1 MASQAAV
8 DKHRVTAVL
17 VSHNGAVWLPEVVA
31 ALTSQTRP
39 IDLITAVDTGSQ
51 DASTKLLKSARIPFM
66 SADVQTGFGEAVS
79 LAVDKLSKPVEHE
92 WIWLIHDDCAPAPT
106 ALAELL
112 AAVDDRPQVVMIG
125 PKLLGWHDRTHLLE
139 AGISIAGNGARWT
152 GLEPLEYDQGQHDG
166 IYDVLAVST
175 AGALIRRDVFEEL
188 NGLDPSLTLF
198 RDDVDFGWRAR
209 AAGHSV
215 MVATSAVAFHAQASA
230 TERRVVEVDGAFLH
244 RPLLLDRRNAAYVL
258 LANSSWWILPWL
270 VIQILG
276 SAIARAIGYL
286 IAKLPG
292 YAADEI
298 LAVGALIIRPGS
310 LIAARKMRRKQRFVS
325 ARVIAEFIP
334 PRWSQIRLAS
344 ESAIET
350 LRSKLF
356 PENVQV
362 SAPSVLDSN
371 EDEDLLTPVN
381 TNHWFAIF
389 KRPEVIGFL
398 LIAIISLLNS
408 RNRFGALVGGALPI
422 SPSGATDLWRTYFES
437 WHQVGMGSSVA
448 TPTWVAITA
457 TASLVFLGKVQFLI
471 TTFFLV
477 APILMMFTVSK
488 LLKRLTN
495 NPWIS
500 VPAAF
505 LYAISPVAIAAISTG
520 HIATVLF
527 LILAPYV
534 ALLLRDIEK
543 IEEFTWRKIAG
554 ISLLLAVLYGFSL
567 MIFVIGLMAGLVST
581 LSDYEKHAKEANS
594 QFYLHRLQK
603 RAALIFIPFLMN
615 VPYSLEALVHPS
627 RLLVEPGLL
636 VSGGG
641 PFLTLLGNPGG
652 ANALPVW
659 LVSPILLVLIV
670 SLFSSTHAR
679 RIAEYG
685 VGALVLAVI
694 LSALS
699 VSTHGNEGSTKV
711 WSGSVIVLVTLAAIS
726 AGTVLL
732 DRLRETLV
740 LSHVHYRHILSALL
754 LFTTFAYSVAAI
766 GWSVTKGADS
776 LVQTNRETVMPAFL
790 SVEKDTKILVL
801 REVGSENAKKI
812 QYQLSRGKDISLGE
826 PDVAPAQNSA
836 IAEAARGLIDGSG
849 VSSSSTL
856 SDFGVKY
863 LFVKAPF
870 KREIIRTI
878 DGLGGFTRTS
888 ATALGVVWKVSAPA
902 SRLMFVGTDGVR
914 KELQAGEVGARTY
927 VPSAGTLILTE
938 TYNRSWQILENG
950 YRLDRSKNE
959 QGLPTFKVT
968 EAGEISLIHDGTTRR
983 AWLSLQLIFFVVVLV
998 MALPAGRRKSEI
1010 SEKELA

>member
-51 DASTKLLKSARIPFM
+51 DSSTKLLKSARIPFI
-66 SADVQTGFGEAVS
+66 SADVETGFGQAIS
-79 LAVDKLSKPVEHE
+79 LAVNKLPKPVDHE

-112 AAVDDRPQVVMIG
+112 AAIDDRPQVVMVG

-139 AGISIAGNGARWT
+139 AGVSIAGNGARWT

-166 IYDVLAVST
+166 NHDVLAVST

-188 NGLDPSLTLF
+188 GGLDPNLTLF

-215 MVATSAVAFHAQASA
+215 MAATGAVAFHAQASA
-230 TERRVVEVDGAFLH
+230 NERRTVEVDGAFLH

-270 VIQILG
+270 VIQLLG
-276 SAIARAIGYL
+276 TAIARAIGYL

-298 LAVGALIIRPGS
+298 LAVGSLIVRPG
-310 LIAARKMRRKQRFVS
+310 LIIAARKVRKKQRFVS

-344 ESAIET
+344 EGVVDAV
-350 LRSKLF
+350 RAKLF
-356 PENVQV
+356 PENNQI
-362 SAPSVLDSN
+362 STSSVLDTN
-371 EDEDLLTPVN
+371 EDEDLLTPVS
-381 TNHWFAIF
+381 TNHWFGVF
-389 KRPEVIGFL
+389 KRPEVIGFV
-398 LIAIISLLNS
+398 LISLISLLNS

-422 SPSGATDLWRTYFES
+422 SPAGATDLWRTYFES
-437 WHQVGMGSSVA
+437 WHQVGMGSTVA

-457 TASLVFLGKVQFLI
+457 TASLFFLGKVQFLI

-477 APILMMFTVSK
+477 APVLMMFTASK
-488 LLKRLTN
+488 LLKRLTGN
-495 NPWIS
+495 TWIS
-500 VPAAF
+500 IPAAF
-505 LYAISPVAIAAISTG
+505 LYAVSPVAIAAVSTG

-527 LILAPYV
+527 MILAPLV
-534 ALLLRDIEK
+534 ALLLSDIEK
-543 IEEFTWRKIAG
+543 IESFTWRKIAG
-554 ISLLLAVLYGFSL
+554 VSLLLAVLYGFSL
-567 MIFVIGLMAGLVST
+567 MIFVIGLAAGLIST
-581 LSDYEKHAKEANS
+581 LSDYGKHAHEANAPLYS
-594 QFYLHRLQK
+594 QRLQK
-603 RAALIFIPFLMN
+603 RAALIFVPFVMN
-615 VPYSLEALVHPS
+615 IPYSLETITHPS

-636 VSGGG
+636 ISGGG
-641 PFLTLLGNPGG
+641 PINALLGNPGG
-652 ANALPVW
+652 ANSLPIW

-670 SLFSSTHAR
+670 SLFSSTYAR

-685 VGALVLAVI
+685 VGALVIAVVI
-694 LSALS
+694 SSLSI
-699 VSTHGNEGSTKV
+699 STHGNEASSKV
-711 WSGSVIVLVTLAAIS
+711 WPGPVLVLVTLAAVA

-740 LSHVHYRHILSALL
+740 LSHIHYRHILSALL
-754 LFTTFAYSVAAI
+754 LFTTFTYSVLAI
-766 GWSVTKGADS
+766 GWSVSKGADS
-776 LVQTNRETVMPAFL
+776 LVQANRETVMPAFL
-790 SVEKDTKILVL
+790 SVEKDVKILVL
-801 REVGSENAKKI
+801 REVGSENEKKI
-812 QYQLSRGKDISLGE
+812 QYYLSRGKDISLGE
-826 PDVAPAQNSA
+826 PDVAPTLTVA
-836 IAEAARGLIDGSG
+836 IADAARGLIDGSG
-849 VSSSSTL
+849 VTSSSTL

-863 LFVKAPF
+863 LYVKAPF
-870 KREIIRTI
+870 KREIIRSI
-878 DGLGGFTRTS
+878 DGLGGFSRTS
-888 ATALGVVWKVSAPA
+888 ATSLGVVWKVTAPA
-902 SRLMFVGTDGVR
+902 SRLMFVGADGVR
-914 KELQAGEVGARTY
+914 KELEAGEVGARTY

-938 TYNRSWQILENG
+938 TYNRSWQVLENG
-950 YRLDRSKNE
+950 YRLDRNKNE
-959 QGLPTFKVT
+959 QGLPTFTVT
-968 EAGEISLIHDGTTRR
+968 EPGEISLIHDGTIRR
-983 AWLSLQLIFFVVVLV
+983 GWLSLQLIFFVIVLV
-998 MALPAGRRKSEI
+998 MALPAGRRKSDI

>member
-51 DASTKLLKSARIPFM
+51 DSSTKLLKSARIPFI
-66 SADVQTGFGEAVS
+66 SADVETGFGQAIS
-79 LAVDKLSKPVEHE
+79 LAVNKLPKSVDHE

-112 AAVDDRPQVVMIG
+112 AAIDDRPQVVMVG

-139 AGISIAGNGARWT
+139 AGVSIAGNGARWT

-166 IYDVLAVST
+166 NHDVLAVST

-188 NGLDPSLTLF
+188 GGLDPNLTLF

-215 MVATSAVAFHAQASA
+215 MVATGAVAFHAQASA
-230 TERRVVEVDGAFLH
+230 NERRTVEVDGAFLH

-258 LANSSWWILPWL
+258 LSNSSWWILPWL
-270 VIQILG
+270 VIQLLG
-276 SAIARAIGYL
+276 TAIARAIGYL

-298 LAVGALIIRPGS
+298 LAVGSLIVRPG
-310 LIAARKMRRKQRFVS
+310 LIIAARKVRKKQRFVS

-344 ESAIET
+344 EGVVDAV
-350 LRSKLF
+350 RAKLF
-356 PENVQV
+356 PENNQV
-362 SAPSVLDSN
+362 STTSVLDTN
-371 EDEDLLTPVN
+371 EDEDLLTPVS
-381 TNHWFAIF
+381 TNHWFGVF
-389 KRPEVIGFL
+389 KRPEVIGFV
-398 LIAIISLLNS
+398 LISLISLLNS

-422 SPSGATDLWRTYFES
+422 SPAGATDLWRTYFES
-437 WHQVGMGSSVA
+437 WHQVGMGSTVA

-457 TASLVFLGKVQFLI
+457 TASLFFLGKVQFLI

-477 APILMMFTVSK
+477 APVLMMFTASK
-488 LLKRLTN
+488 LLKRLTGN
-495 NPWIS
+495 TWIS
-500 VPAAF
+500 IPAAF
-505 LYAISPVAIAAISTG
+505 LYAVSPVAIAAVSTG

-527 LILAPYV
+527 MILAPFV

-543 IEEFTWRKIAG
+543 IESFTWRKIAG
-554 ISLLLAVLYGFSL
+554 VSLLLAVLYGFSL
-567 MIFVIGLMAGLVST
+567 MIFVIGLAAGLIST
-581 LSDYEKHAKEANS
+581 LSDYEKHAQEANAPLYS
-594 QFYLHRLQK
+594 LRLQK
-603 RAALIFIPFLMN
+603 RAALIFVPFVMN
-615 VPYSLEALVHPS
+615 VPYSLETIMHPS

-636 VSGGG
+636 ISGGG
-641 PFLTLLGNPGG
+641 PIHALLGNPGG
-652 ANALPVW
+652 ANSLPIW

-685 VGALVLAVI
+685 VGALVIAVVI
-694 LSALS
+694 SSLSI
-699 VSTHGNEGSTKV
+699 STHGNEASSKV
-711 WSGSVIVLVTLAAIS
+711 WPGPVLVLVTLAAVA

-740 LSHVHYRHILSALL
+740 LSHIHYRHILSALL
-754 LFTTFAYSVAAI
+754 LFTTFAYSVLAI
-766 GWSVTKGADS
+766 GWSVSKGADS
-776 LVQTNRETVMPAFL
+776 LVQANRATVMPAFL
-790 SVEKDTKILVL
+790 SVEKDVKILVL
-801 REVGSENAKKI
+801 REVGSENDKKI
-812 QYQLSRGKDISLGE
+812 QYYLSRGKDISLGE
-826 PDVAPAQNSA
+826 PDVAPTLTVA
-836 IAEAARGLIDGSG
+836 IADAARGLIDGSG
-849 VSSSSTL
+849 VTSSSTL

-863 LFVKAPF
+863 LYVKAPF
-870 KREIIRTI
+870 KREIIRSI
-878 DGLGGFTRTS
+878 DGLGGFSRTS
-888 ATALGVVWKVSAPA
+888 ATSLGVVWKVTAPA
-902 SRLMFVGTDGVR
+902 SRLMFVGADGVR
-914 KELQAGEVGARTY
+914 KELEAGEVGARTF

-938 TYNRSWQILENG
+938 TYNRSWQVLENG
-950 YRLDRSKNE
+950 YRLDRNKNE
-959 QGLPTFKVT
+959 QGLPTFTVT
-968 EAGEISLIHDGTTRR
+968 EPGEISLIHDGTIRR
-983 AWLSLQLIFFVVVLV
+983 GWLSLQLIFFVIVLV
-998 MALPAGRRKSEI
+998 MALPAGRRKSDI

>member
-51 DASTKLLKSARIPFM
+51 DSSTKLLKSARIPFI
-66 SADVQTGFGEAVS
+66 SADVETGFGQAIS
-79 LAVDKLSKPVEHE
+79 LAVNKLPKSVDHE

-112 AAVDDRPQVVMIG
+112 AAIDDRPQVVMVG

-139 AGISIAGNGARWT
+139 AGVSIAGNGARWT

-166 IYDVLAVST
+166 NHDVLAVST

-188 NGLDPSLTLF
+188 GGLDPNLTLF

-215 MVATSAVAFHAQASA
+215 MVATGAVAFHAQASA
-230 TERRVVEVDGAFLH
+230 NERRIVEVDGAFLH

-258 LANSSWWILPWL
+258 LSNSSWWILPWL
-270 VIQILG
+270 VIQLLG
-276 SAIARAIGYL
+276 TAIARAIGYL

-298 LAVGALIIRPGS
+298 LAVGSLIVRPG
-310 LIAARKMRRKQRFVS
+310 LIIAARKVRKKQRFVS

-344 ESAIET
+344 EGVVDAV
-350 LRSKLF
+350 RAKLF
-356 PENVQV
+356 PENNQV
-362 SAPSVLDSN
+362 STTSVLDTN
-371 EDEDLLTPVN
+371 EDEDLLTPVS
-381 TNHWFAIF
+381 TNHWFGIF
-389 KRPEVIGFL
+389 KRPEVIGFV
-398 LIAIISLLNS
+398 LISLISLLNS

-422 SPSGATDLWRTYFES
+422 SPAGATDLWRTYFES
-437 WHQVGMGSSVA
+437 WHQVGMGSTVA

-457 TASLVFLGKVQFLI
+457 TASLFFLGKVQFLI

-477 APILMMFTVSK
+477 APVLMMFTASK
-488 LLKRLTN
+488 LLKRLTGN
-495 NPWIS
+495 TWIS
-500 VPAAF
+500 IPAAF
-505 LYAISPVAIAAISTG
+505 LYAVSPVAIAAVSTG

-527 LILAPYV
+527 MILAPLV

-543 IEEFTWRKIAG
+543 IESFTWRKIAG
-554 ISLLLAVLYGFSL
+554 VSLLLAVLYGFSL
-567 MIFVIGLMAGLVST
+567 MIFMIGLAAGLIST
-581 LSDYEKHAKEANS
+581 LSDYEKHAQEANAPLYS
-594 QFYLHRLQK
+594 LRLQK
-603 RAALIFIPFLMN
+603 RAALIFVPFVMN
-615 VPYSLEALVHPS
+615 VPYSLETIMHPS

-636 VSGGG
+636 ISGGG
-641 PFLTLLGNPGG
+641 PIHALLGNPGG
-652 ANALPVW
+652 ANSLPIW

-685 VGALVLAVI
+685 VGALVIAVVI
-694 LSALS
+694 SSLSI
-699 VSTHGNEGSTKV
+699 STHGNEASSKV
-711 WSGSVIVLVTLAAIS
+711 WPGPVLVLVTLAAVA

-740 LSHVHYRHILSALL
+740 LSHIHYRHILSALL
-754 LFTTFAYSVAAI
+754 LFTTFVYSVLAI
-766 GWSVTKGADS
+766 GWSVSKGADS
-776 LVQTNRETVMPAFL
+776 LVQANRATVMPAFL
-790 SVEKDTKILVL
+790 SVEKDIKILVL
-801 REVGSENAKKI
+801 REVGSENDKKI
-812 QYQLSRGKDISLGE
+812 QYYLSRGKDISLGE
-826 PDVAPAQNSA
+826 PDVAPTLTVA
-836 IAEAARGLIDGSG
+836 IADAARGLIDGSG
-849 VSSSSTL
+849 VTSSSTL

-863 LFVKAPF
+863 LYVKAPF
-870 KREIIRTI
+870 KREIIRSI
-878 DGLGGFTRTS
+878 DGLGGFSRTS
-888 ATALGVVWKVSAPA
+888 ATSLGVVWKVTAPA
-902 SRLMFVGTDGVR
+902 SRLMFVGADGVR
-914 KELQAGEVGARTY
+914 KELEAGEVGARTF

-938 TYNRSWQILENG
+938 TYNRSWQVLENG
-950 YRLDRSKNE
+950 YRLDRNKNE
-959 QGLPTFKVT
+959 QGLPTFTVT
-968 EAGEISLIHDGTTRR
+968 EPGEISLIHDGTIRR
-983 AWLSLQLIFFVVVLV
+983 GWLSLQLIFFVIVLV
-998 MALPAGRRKSEI
+998 MALPAGRRKSDI

>member
-51 DASTKLLKSARIPFM
+51 DSSTKLLKSARIPFI
-66 SADVQTGFGEAVS
+66 SADVETGFGQAIS
-79 LAVDKLSKPVEHE
+79 LAVHKLPKSIDHE

-112 AAVDDRPQVVMIG
+112 AAIDDRPQVVMVG

-139 AGISIAGNGARWT
+139 AGVSIAGNGARWT

-166 IYDVLAVST
+166 NHDVLAVST

-188 NGLDPSLTLF
+188 GGLDPNLTLF

-215 MVATSAVAFHAQASA
+215 MVATGAVAFHAQASA
-230 TERRVVEVDGAFLH
+230 NERRTVEVEGAFLH

-258 LANSSWWILPWL
+258 LSNSSWWILPWL
-270 VIQILG
+270 VIQLLG
-276 SAIARAIGYL
+276 TAIARAIGYL

-298 LAVGALIIRPGS
+298 LAVGSLIVRPG
-310 LIAARKMRRKQRFVS
+310 LIIAARKVRKKQRFVS

-344 ESAIET
+344 EGVVDAV
-350 LRSKLF
+350 RAKLF
-356 PENVQV
+356 PENNQV
-362 SAPSVLDSN
+362 STTSVLDTN
-371 EDEDLLTPVN
+371 EDEDLLTPVS
-381 TNHWFAIF
+381 TNHWFGVF
-389 KRPEVIGFL
+389 KRPEVIGFV
-398 LIAIISLLNS
+398 LISLISLLNS

-422 SPSGATDLWRTYFES
+422 SPAGATDLWRTYFES
-437 WHQVGMGSSVA
+437 WHQVGMGSTVA

-457 TASLVFLGKVQFLI
+457 AASLFFLGKVQFLI

-477 APILMMFTVSK
+477 APVLMMYTASK
-488 LLKRLTN
+488 LLKRLTGN
-495 NPWIS
+495 TWIS
-500 VPAAF
+500 IPAAF
-505 LYAISPVAIAAISTG
+505 LYAVSPVSIAAVSTG

-527 LILAPYV
+527 MILAPLV

-543 IEEFTWRKIAG
+543 IENFTWRKIAG
-554 ISLLLAVLYGFSL
+554 VSLLLAVLYGFSL
-567 MIFVIGLMAGLVST
+567 MIFVIGLAAALIST
-581 LSDYEKHAKEANS
+581 LSDYEKHAQEANAPLYS
-594 QFYLHRLQK
+594 LRLQK
-603 RAALIFIPFLMN
+603 RAALIFVPFVMN
-615 VPYSLEALVHPS
+615 VPYSLETIMHPS

-636 VSGGG
+636 ISGGG
-641 PFLTLLGNPGG
+641 PIHALLGNPGG
-652 ANALPVW
+652 ANSLPIW
-659 LVSPILLVLIV
+659 LISPILLVLIV

-685 VGALVLAVI
+685 VGALVIAVVI
-694 LSALS
+694 SALS
-699 VSTHGNEGSTKV
+699 ISTHGNEASSKV
-711 WSGSVIVLVTLAAIS
+711 WPGPVLVLVTLAAVA

-740 LSHVHYRHILSALL
+740 LSHIHYRHILSALL
-754 LFTTFAYSVAAI
+754 LFTTFAYSVLAI
-766 GWSVTKGADS
+766 GWSVSKGADS
-776 LVQTNRETVMPAFL
+776 LVQANRETVMPAFL
-790 SVEKDTKILVL
+790 SVEKDVKILVL
-801 REVGSENAKKI
+801 REVGSENDKKI
-812 QYQLSRGKDISLGE
+812 QYYLSRGKDISLGE
-826 PDVAPAQNSA
+826 PDVAPAQTDA
-836 IAEAARGLIDGSG
+836 IADAARGLIDGSG
-849 VSSSSTL
+849 VTSSSTL

-863 LFVKAPF
+863 LYVKAPF
-870 KREIIRTI
+870 KREIIRSI
-878 DGLGGFTRTS
+878 DGLGGFSRTS
-888 ATALGVVWKVSAPA
+888 ATSLGVVWKVTAPA
-902 SRLMFVGTDGVR
+902 SRLMFVGADGVR
-914 KELQAGEVGARTY
+914 KELEAGEVGARTF

-938 TYNRSWQILENG
+938 TYNRSWQVLENG
-950 YRLDRSKNE
+950 YRLDRNKNE
-959 QGLPTFKVT
+959 QGLPTFTVT
-968 EAGEISLIHDGTTRR
+968 EPGEISLIHDGTIRR
-983 AWLSLQLIFFVVVLV
+983 GWLSLQLIFLVIALV

>member
-51 DASTKLLKSARIPFM
+51 DASTKLLKSARIPFV
-66 SADVQTGFGEAVS
+66 SADVETGFGQAVS
-79 LAVDKLSKPVEHE
+79 LAVSKLPNAVEHE

-112 AAVDDRPQVVMIG
+112 TAIDDRPQVVMVG

-139 AGISIAGNGARWT
+139 AGVSIAGNGARWT

-166 IYDVLAVST
+166 NHDVLAVST

-188 NGLDPSLTLF
+188 GGLDPNLTLF

-215 MVATSAVAFHAQASA
+215 LVATAAVAFHAQASA
-230 TERRVVEVDGAFLH
+230 TERRIVEVDGAFLH

-258 LANSSWWILPWL
+258 LANSSWWILPWIAL
-270 VIQILG
+270 QLFGTAV
-276 SAIARAIGYL
+276 ARAIGYL
-286 IAKLPG
+286 LAKLPG

-298 LAVGALIIRPGS
+298 LAVGAVIVRPGS
-310 LIAARKMRRKQRFVS
+310 IIAARKLRKKQRFVS
-325 ARVIAEFIP
+325 ARVVAEFIP

-344 ESAIET
+344 EGLVDK
-350 LRSKLF
+350 LRAKLF
-356 PENVQV
+356 PEDNQV
-362 SAPSVLDSN
+362 PTSSVLDTN
-371 EDEDLLTPVN
+371 EDEDLLTPVS
-381 TNHWFAIF
+381 TNNWLSFF
-389 KRPEVIGFL
+389 KRPEVIGFSL
-398 LIAIISLLNS
+398 LIFITLLFS

-437 WHQVGMGSSVA
+437 WHQVGMGSSIA
-448 TPTWVAITA
+448 TPTWVAVIA
-457 TASLVFLGKVQFLI
+457 TASVFFLGKVQLLI

-477 APILMMFTVSK
+477 APVLMMFTASK
-488 LLKRLTN
+488 LLKRLTSN
-495 NPWIS
+495 SWIS

-505 LYAISPVAIAAISTG
+505 LYALSPVAIAAISTG

-527 LILAPYV
+527 LILAPYA

-543 IEEFTWRKIAG
+543 IEDFTWRKIAG
-554 ISLLLAVLYGFSL
+554 ISLLLALLYGFSL
-567 MIFVIGLMAGLVST
+567 MIFVIGLVAGVVST

-594 QFYLHRLQK
+594 ALYSLRLQK
-603 RAALIFIPFLMN
+603 RAALLFVPFVMN
-615 VPYSLEALVHPS
+615 VPYSLEAIRNPS

-636 VSGGG
+636 ISGGG
-641 PFLTLLGNPGG
+641 PLLTLLGNPGG
-652 ANALPVW
+652 ANSLPIW
-659 LVSPILLVLIV
+659 LISPILLVLLV

-694 LSALS
+694 ISAIS
-699 VSTHGNEGSTKV
+699 ISTHGNEATSKV
-711 WSGSVIVLVTLAAIS
+711 WPGPVLVLVTLAAVA
-726 AGTVLL
+726 AGTILL

-754 LFTTFAYSVAAI
+754 LFTTLIYSILAM

-776 LVQTNRETVMPAFL
+776 LVQANRETVMPAFL
-790 SVEKDTKILVL
+790 SVEQDTKILVL
-801 REVGSENAKKI
+801 REVGSAGEKKI
-812 QYQLSRGKDISLGE
+812 QYYLSRGKDISLGE
-826 PDVAPAQNSA
+826 PDVAPAQTAA
-836 IAEAARGLIDGSG
+836 IADAARGLIDGSG
-849 VSSSSTL
+849 VTSSSTL
-856 SDFGVKY
+856 SNFGVKY
-863 LFVKAPF
+863 LFVKTPF
-870 KREIIRTI
+870 KREIIRSI
-878 DGLGGFTRTS
+878 DGLGGFSRTS
-888 ATALGVVWKVSAPA
+888 ATSLGVVWKVTAPA
-902 SRLMFVGTDGVR
+902 SRLMFVGLDGVQR
-914 KELQAGEVGARTY
+914 ELQAGEVGARTY
-927 VPSAGTLILTE
+927 VPTAGTLILTE
-938 TYNRSWQILENG
+938 TYNRSWQILQNG
-950 YRLDRSKNE
+950 YRLERGKNE
-959 QGLPTFKVT
+959 QGLPTFKVI
-968 EAGEISLIHDGTTRR
+968 EPGEISLIHDGTVRR
-983 AWLSLQLIFFVVVLV
+983 GWLSLQFIFFVIVLV

-1010 SEKELA
+1010 SERELA

>member
-79 LAVDKLSKPVEHE
+79 LAVDKLPKPVDHE

-437 WHQVGMGSSVA
+437 WHQVGMGSSIA
-448 TPTWVAITA
+448 TPTWIAITA

-477 APILMMFTVSK
+477 APVVMMFTVSK

-543 IEEFTWRKIAG
+543 IEEFTWRRIAG

-567 MIFVIGLMAGLVST
+567 MIFVIGFMAGLVST
-581 LSDYEKHAKEANS
+581 MSDYEKHAKEANS

-615 VPYSLEALVHPS
+615 VPYSLEALVNPS

-636 VSGGG
+636 ISGGG

-652 ANALPVW
+652 ASALPVW

-870 KREIIRTI
+870 KKEIIRTI

-888 ATALGVVWKVSAPA
+888 ATSLGVVWKVSAPA
-902 SRLMFVGTDGVR
+902 SRLMFVGADGVR

>member
-51 DASTKLLKSARIPFM
+51 DASTKLLKSARIPFV
-66 SADVQTGFGEAVS
+66 STDVETGFGQAIS
-79 LAVDKLSKPVEHE
+79 LAVNKLPKSIDNE

-112 AAVDDRPQVVMIG
+112 AAIDDRPQVVMVG

-139 AGISIAGNGARWT
+139 AGVSIAGNGARWT

-166 IYDVLAVST
+166 NHDVLAVST

-188 NGLDPSLTLF
+188 GGLDPNLTLF

-215 MVATSAVAFHAQASA
+215 MVATAAVAFHAQASA
-230 TERRVVEVDGAFLH
+230 TERRIVEVDGAFLH

-258 LANSSWWILPWL
+258 LANSSWWILPWV
-270 VIQILG
+270 VIQLLG
-276 SAIARAIGYL
+276 SAVARSIGYL
-286 IAKLPG
+286 LAKLPG

-298 LAVGALIIRPGS
+298 LAVGAVIVKPGS
-310 LIAARKMRRKQRFVS
+310 IIAARKVRKKQRFVS

-334 PRWSQIRLAS
+334 PRWSQLRLAS
-344 ESAIET
+344 ENIVEAI
-350 LRSKLF
+350 RSKLF
-356 PENVQV
+356 PDDKQ
-362 SAPSVLDSN
+362 SPTASILDTN

-381 TNHWFAIF
+381 TSNWFGIF
-389 KRPEVIGFL
+389 KRPEVIGFI
-398 LIAIISLLNS
+398 LITLISIVNS

-437 WHQVGMGSSVA
+437 WHQVGMGSSKA
-448 TPTWVAITA
+448 APTWVAITA
-457 TASLVFLGKVQFLI
+457 TASVFFLGKVQFLI

-477 APILMMFTVSK
+477 APIVMMFTASK
-488 LLKRLTN
+488 LLKRLTSN
-495 NPWIS
+495 SWIS

-505 LYAISPVAIAAISTG
+505 LYALSPVAIAAVSTG

-527 LILAPYV
+527 MILAPYL

-543 IEEFTWRKIAG
+543 IQEFTWRKITG
-554 ISLLLAVLYGFSL
+554 ISLLLALLYGFSL
-567 MIFVIGLMAGLVST
+567 MIFVIGLVAGLVST
-581 LSDYEKHAKEANS
+581 LSDYEKHAQEANAPL
-594 QFYLHRLQK
+594 YVLRLQK

-615 VPYSLEALVHPS
+615 VPYSLEAIRTPS

-636 VSGGG
+636 ISGGG
-641 PFLTLLGNPGG
+641 PLNALIGNPGG
-652 ANALPVW
+652 ANSLPIW
-659 LVSPILLVLIV
+659 LISPILLVLVV

-685 VGALVLAVI
+685 IGALVLAVV
-694 LSALS
+694 LSSLS
-699 VSTHGNEGSTKV
+699 ISTHGNEASSKV
-711 WSGSVIVLVTLAAIS
+711 WPGPVLVLVTLAAIS

-754 LFTTFAYSVAAI
+754 LFTTFMYSVLAM

-776 LVQTNRETVMPAFL
+776 LVQANRETVMPAFL

-801 REVGSENAKKI
+801 REVGSQNDKKI
-812 QYQLSRGKDISLGE
+812 QYYVSRGKDISLGE
-826 PDVAPAQNSA
+826 PDVAPAQTPA
-836 IAEAARGLIDGSG
+836 IADAARGLIDGSG

-856 SDFGVKY
+856 AEFGVKY
-863 LFVKAPF
+863 VFVKAPF
-870 KREIIRTI
+870 KREIIRSI
-878 DGLGGFTRTS
+878 DGIGGFSRTS
-888 ATALGVVWKVSAPA
+888 ATSLGVVWKVTAPA
-902 SRLMFVGTDGVR
+902 SRLMFVGADGVR
-914 KELQAGEVGARTY
+914 KELEAGEVGARTY

-950 YRLDRSKNE
+950 YRLDRMKNE
-959 QGLPTFKVT
+959 QGLPIFTVT
-968 EAGEISLIHDGTTRR
+968 EPGEISLIHDGTVRR
-983 AWLSLQLIFFVVVLV
+983 GWLSLQLIIFVVVLV

>member
-51 DASTKLLKSARIPFM
+51 DSSTKLLKSARIPFI
-66 SADVQTGFGEAVS
+66 SADVETGFGQAIS
-79 LAVDKLSKPVEHE
+79 LAVNKLPKSVDHE

-112 AAVDDRPQVVMIG
+112 AAIDDRPQVVMVG

-139 AGISIAGNGARWT
+139 AGVSIAGNGARWT

-166 IYDVLAVST
+166 NHDVLAVST

-188 NGLDPSLTLF
+188 GGLDPNLTLF

-215 MVATSAVAFHAQASA
+215 MAATGAVAFHAQASA
-230 TERRVVEVDGAFLH
+230 NERRTVEVDGAFLH

-270 VIQILG
+270 VIQLLG
-276 SAIARAIGYL
+276 TAIARAIGYL

-298 LAVGALIIRPGS
+298 LAVGSLIVRPG
-310 LIAARKMRRKQRFVS
+310 LIIAARKVRKKQRFVS

-344 ESAIET
+344 EGVVDAV
-350 LRSKLF
+350 RAKLF
-356 PENVQV
+356 PENNQV
-362 SAPSVLDSN
+362 STTSVLDTN
-371 EDEDLLTPVN
+371 EDEDLLTPVS
-381 TNHWFAIF
+381 TNHWFGVF
-389 KRPEVIGFL
+389 KRPEVIGFV
-398 LIAIISLLNS
+398 LISLISLLNS

-422 SPSGATDLWRTYFES
+422 SPAGATDLWRTYFES
-437 WHQVGMGSSVA
+437 WHQVGMGSTVA

-457 TASLVFLGKVQFLI
+457 TASLFFLGKVQFLI

-477 APILMMFTVSK
+477 APVLMMFTASK
-488 LLKRLTN
+488 LLKRLTGN
-495 NPWIS
+495 TWIS
-500 VPAAF
+500 IPAAF
-505 LYAISPVAIAAISTG
+505 LYAVSPVAIAAVSTG

-527 LILAPYV
+527 MILAPLV

-543 IEEFTWRKIAG
+543 IESFTWRKIAG
-554 ISLLLAVLYGFSL
+554 VSLLLAVLYGFSL
-567 MIFVIGLMAGLVST
+567 MIFVIGLAAGLIST
-581 LSDYEKHAKEANS
+581 LSDYGKHAQEANAPLYS
-594 QFYLHRLQK
+594 LRLQK
-603 RAALIFIPFLMN
+603 RAALIFVPFVMN
-615 VPYSLEALVHPS
+615 IPYSLETITHPS

-636 VSGGG
+636 ISGGG
-641 PFLTLLGNPGG
+641 PINALLGNPGG
-652 ANALPVW
+652 ANSLPIW

-685 VGALVLAVI
+685 VGALVIAVVI
-694 LSALS
+694 SSLSI
-699 VSTHGNEGSTKV
+699 STHGNEASSKV
-711 WSGSVIVLVTLAAIS
+711 WPGPVLVLVTLAAVA

-740 LSHVHYRHILSALL
+740 LSHIHYRHILSALL
-754 LFTTFAYSVAAI
+754 LFTTLTYSVLAI
-766 GWSVTKGADS
+766 GWSVSKGADS
-776 LVQTNRETVMPAFL
+776 LVQANRETVMPAFL
-790 SVEKDTKILVL
+790 SVEKDVKILVL
-801 REVGSENAKKI
+801 REVGSENEKKI
-812 QYQLSRGKDISLGE
+812 QYYLSRGKDISLGE
-826 PDVAPAQNSA
+826 PDVAPTLTVA
-836 IAEAARGLIDGSG
+836 IADAARGLIDGSG
-849 VSSSSTL
+849 VTSSSTL

-863 LFVKAPF
+863 LYVKAPF
-870 KREIIRTI
+870 KREIIRSI
-878 DGLGGFTRTS
+878 DGLGGFSRTS
-888 ATALGVVWKVSAPA
+888 ATSLGVVWKVTAPA
-902 SRLMFVGTDGVR
+902 SRLMFVGADGVR
-914 KELQAGEVGARTY
+914 KELEAGEVGARTY

-938 TYNRSWQILENG
+938 TYNRSWQVLENG
-950 YRLDRSKNE
+950 YRLDRNKNE
-959 QGLPTFKVT
+959 QGLPTFTVT
-968 EAGEISLIHDGTTRR
+968 EPGEISLIHDGTIRR
-983 AWLSLQLIFFVVVLV
+983 GWLSLQLIFFVIVLV
-998 MALPAGRRKSEI
+998 MALPAGRRKSDI

>member
-51 DASTKLLKSARIPFM
+51 DASTKLLKSARIPFI
-66 SADVQTGFGEAVS
+66 SADVETGFGAAVS
-79 LAVDKLSKPVEHE
+79 LAIERLPKAVDHE

-112 AAVDDRPQVVMIG
+112 SAIDDRPQVVMVG

-188 NGLDPSLTLF
+188 DGLDPNLTLF

-215 MVATSAVAFHAQASA
+215 MVATNAVAFHAQASA
-230 TERRVVEVDGAFLH
+230 TERRAVEVDGAFLH

-270 VIQILG
+270 AIQILG
-276 SAIARAIGYL
+276 SAIARAIGFL

-310 LIAARKMRRKQRFVS
+310 LISARKIRKKQRFVS

-344 ESAIET
+344 EGLVDAI
-350 LRSKLF
+350 RAKLF
-356 PENVQV
+356 PENAQI
-362 SAPSVLDSN
+362 PTTSVLDAN
-371 EDEDLLTPVN
+371 EDEDLLTPVS
-381 TNHWFAIF
+381 TNNWFAVF

-398 LIAIISLLNS
+398 LITLISIINS

-477 APILMMFTVSK
+477 APIIMMFTASK
-488 LLKRLTN
+488 LLKRLTK

-534 ALLLRDIEK
+534 ALVLRDIEK
-543 IEEFTWRKIAG
+543 IEEFSWRKIAG

-567 MIFVIGLMAGLVST
+567 MIFVIGLVAGLIST
-581 LSDYEKHAKEANS
+581 LSDYDKHAKEANP
-594 QFYLHRLQK
+594 QLYVVRLQK
-603 RAALIFIPFLMN
+603 RACLIFIPFLMN
-615 VPYSLEALVHPS
+615 VPYSLEALVNPS
-627 RLLVEPGLL
+627 RLLVQPGLL
-636 VSGGG
+636 ISGGG
-641 PFLTLLGNPGG
+641 PISILLGNPGG
-652 ANALPVW
+652 ANSLPTW

-685 VGALVLAVI
+685 ISALALAVV

-699 VSTHGNEGSTKV
+699 ISTHGNEASSKV
-711 WSGSVIVLVTLAAIS
+711 WAGPVLVLVTLAAIA

-740 LSHVHYRHILSALL
+740 LSHVHYRHVLSALL
-754 LFTTFAYSVAAI
+754 LFTTFAYSVSAI
-766 GWSVTKGADS
+766 GWSITKGADS
-776 LVQTNRETVMPAFL
+776 LVQANRETVMPAFL

-801 REVGSENAKKI
+801 REVGSENQKKI
-812 QYQLSRGKDISLGE
+812 QYHLSRGKDVSLGE
-826 PDVAPAQNSA
+826 PDVAPAQSDA

-849 VSSSSTL
+849 VTSSSTL

-870 KREIIRTI
+870 KREIIRSI
-878 DGLGGFTRTS
+878 DGLGGFSRTS
-888 ATALGVVWKVSAPA
+888 ATSLGVVWKVTAPA
-902 SRLMFVGTDGVR
+902 SRLMFIGVDGVR

-938 TYNRSWQILENG
+938 TYNRSWQVLENG
-950 YRLDRSKNE
+950 YRLERSKNE

-998 MALPAGRRKSEI
+998 MSLPAGRRKSEI
-1010 SEKELA
+1010 SDKELA

>member
-51 DASTKLLKSARIPFM
+51 DASTKLLKSARIPFVT
-66 SADVQTGFGEAVS
+66 ADVETGFGEAVS
-79 LAVDKLSKPVEHE
+79 LAVEKLPKSVDHE

-112 AAVDDRPQVVMIG
+112 AAIDDRPQVVMVG

-166 IYDVLAVST
+166 TYDVLAVST

-188 NGLDPSLTLF
+188 DGLDPNLTLF

-276 SAIARAIGYL
+276 SAFARAIGFL

-298 LAVGALIIRPGS
+298 LAVGALIIRPDT
-310 LIAARKMRRKQRFVS
+310 LIKARKVRRKQRFVS
-325 ARVIAEFIP
+325 ARVVAEFIP
-334 PRWSQIRLAS
+334 PRWSQFRLAS
-344 ESAIET
+344 EGVVDAI
-350 LRSKLF
+350 RARLF
-356 PENVQV
+356 PDNVQV
-362 SAPSVLDSN
+362 STASVLDAN

-381 TNHWFAIF
+381 GNHWFGVF
-389 KRPEVIGFL
+389 MRPEVIGFL
-398 LIAIISLLNS
+398 LISLISILNS
-408 RNRFGALVGGALPI
+408 RNRFGGLVGGALPI
-422 SPSGATDLWRTYFES
+422 SPSGATDLWQTYFES

-471 TTFFLV
+471 TTLFLV
-477 APILMMFTVSK
+477 APVLMMFTATK

-505 LYAISPVAIAAISTG
+505 LYAVSPVAIAAISTG
-520 HIATVLF
+520 HIATVLL
-527 LILAPYV
+527 LILAPFV
-534 ALLLRDIEK
+534 ALVLRDIEK
-543 IEEFTWRKIAG
+543 IEEFSWRKIAG

-567 MIFVIGLMAGLVST
+567 MVFVIGLVAALVSS
-581 LSDYEKHAKEANS
+581 LSDYEKHAKEANPEL
-594 QFYLHRLQK
+594 YVLRLQK
-603 RAALIFIPFLMN
+603 RACLIFIPFLVN

-636 VSGGG
+636 ISGGG
-641 PFLTLLGNPGG
+641 PISALLGNPGG
-652 ANALPVW
+652 ANSLPIW

-685 VGALVLAVI
+685 IGALVLAVI

-699 VSTHGNEGSTKV
+699 ISTHGNEASSKV
-711 WSGSVIVLVTLAAIS
+711 WAGPVIVLVTLAATA

-776 LVQTNRETVMPAFL
+776 LVQANRETVMPAFL

-801 REVGSENAKKI
+801 REVGSEGQKKI
-812 QYQLSRGKDISLGE
+812 QYHLSRGKDISLGE
-826 PDVAPAQNSA
+826 PDVAPAQSSA
-836 IAEAARGLIDGSG
+836 IAQAARGLIDGSG
-849 VSSSSTL
+849 VTSSATL

-870 KREIIRTI
+870 KREVIRSI
-878 DGLGGFTRTS
+878 DGLGGFSRTS
-888 ATALGVVWKVSAPA
+888 ATSLGVVWKVTAPA
-902 SRLMFVGTDGVR
+902 SRLMFVGLDGVR

-938 TYNRSWQILENG
+938 TYNRSWQVLENG
-950 YRLDRSKNE
+950 YRLERSKNE

-968 EAGEISLIHDGTTRR
+968 EAGEISLIHDGTARR

-1010 SEKELA
+1010 SDKELA

>member
-51 DASTKLLKSARIPFM
+51 DSSTKLLKSARIPFI
-66 SADVQTGFGEAVS
+66 SADVETGFGQAIS
-79 LAVDKLSKPVEHE
+79 LAVNKLPKSVDHE

-112 AAVDDRPQVVMIG
+112 AAIDDRPQVVMVG

-139 AGISIAGNGARWT
+139 AGVSIAGNGARWT

-166 IYDVLAVST
+166 NHDVLAVST

-188 NGLDPSLTLF
+188 GGLDPNLTLF

-215 MVATSAVAFHAQASA
+215 MVATGAVAFHAQASA
-230 TERRVVEVDGAFLH
+230 NERRTVEVDGAFLH

-258 LANSSWWILPWL
+258 LSNSSWWILPWL
-270 VIQILG
+270 VIQLLG
-276 SAIARAIGYL
+276 TAIARAIGYL

-298 LAVGALIIRPGS
+298 LAVGSLIVRPG
-310 LIAARKMRRKQRFVS
+310 LIIAARKVRKKQRFVS

-344 ESAIET
+344 EGVVDAV
-350 LRSKLF
+350 RAKLF
-356 PENVQV
+356 PENNQV
-362 SAPSVLDSN
+362 STTSVLDTN
-371 EDEDLLTPVN
+371 EDEDLLTPVS
-381 TNHWFAIF
+381 TNHWFGVF
-389 KRPEVIGFL
+389 KRPEVIGFV
-398 LIAIISLLNS
+398 LISLISLLNS

-422 SPSGATDLWRTYFES
+422 SPAGATDLWRTYFES
-437 WHQVGMGSSVA
+437 WHQVGMGSTVA

-457 TASLVFLGKVQFLI
+457 TASLFFLGKVQFLI

-477 APILMMFTVSK
+477 APVLMMFTASK
-488 LLKRLTN
+488 LLKRLTGN
-495 NPWIS
+495 TWIS
-500 VPAAF
+500 IPAAF
-505 LYAISPVAIAAISTG
+505 LYAVSPVAIAAVSTG

-527 LILAPYV
+527 MILAPLV
-534 ALLLRDIEK
+534 ALLLSGIEK
-543 IEEFTWRKIAG
+543 IENFTWRKIAG
-554 ISLLLAVLYGFSL
+554 VSLLLAVLYGFSL
-567 MIFVIGLMAGLVST
+567 MIFVIGLAAGLIST
-581 LSDYEKHAKEANS
+581 LSDYEKHAQEANAPLYS
-594 QFYLHRLQK
+594 LRLQK
-603 RAALIFIPFLMN
+603 RAALIFVPFVMN
-615 VPYSLEALVHPS
+615 VPYSLETIMHPS

-636 VSGGG
+636 ISGGG
-641 PFLTLLGNPGG
+641 PIHALLGNPGG
-652 ANALPVW
+652 ANSLPIW

-685 VGALVLAVI
+685 VGALVIAVVI
-694 LSALS
+694 SALS
-699 VSTHGNEGSTKV
+699 ISTHGNEASSKV
-711 WSGSVIVLVTLAAIS
+711 WSGPVLVLVTLAAVA

-740 LSHVHYRHILSALL
+740 LSHIHYRHILSALL
-754 LFTTFAYSVAAI
+754 LFTTFAYSVLAI
-766 GWSVTKGADS
+766 GWSVSKGADS
-776 LVQTNRETVMPAFL
+776 LVQANRATVMPAFL
-790 SVEKDTKILVL
+790 SVEKDVKILVL
-801 REVGSENAKKI
+801 REVGSENDKKI
-812 QYQLSRGKDISLGE
+812 QYYLSRGKDISLGE
-826 PDVAPAQNSA
+826 PDVAPAQTVA
-836 IAEAARGLIDGSG
+836 IADAARGLIDGSG
-849 VSSSSTL
+849 VTSSSTL

-863 LFVKAPF
+863 LYVKAPF
-870 KREIIRTI
+870 KREIIRSI
-878 DGLGGFTRTS
+878 DGLGGFSRTS
-888 ATALGVVWKVSAPA
+888 ATSLGVVWKVTAPA
-902 SRLMFVGTDGVR
+902 SRLMFVGADGVR
-914 KELQAGEVGARTY
+914 KELEAGEVGARTF

-938 TYNRSWQILENG
+938 TYNRSWQVLENG
-950 YRLDRSKNE
+950 YRLDRNKNE
-959 QGLPTFKVT
+959 QGLPTFTVT
-968 EAGEISLIHDGTTRR
+968 EPGEISLIHDGTIRR
-983 AWLSLQLIFFVVVLV
+983 GWLSLQLIFFVIVLV
-998 MALPAGRRKSEI
+998 MALPAGRRKSDI

>member
-51 DASTKLLKSARIPFM
+51 DASTKLLKSARIPFV
-66 SADVQTGFGEAVS
+66 SADVETGFGEAVS
-79 LAVDKLSKPVEHE
+79 LAVEKLPKTVDHE

-112 AAVDDRPQVVMIG
+112 AAIDDRPQVVMVG

-152 GLEPLEYDQGQHDG
+152 GLEPLEYDQGQHDV
-166 IYDVLAVST
+166 IYVVLAVST

-188 NGLDPSLTLF
+188 DGLDPNLTLF

-215 MVATSAVAFHAQASA
+215 MVATGAVAFHAQASA

-270 VIQILG
+270 LIQILG

-298 LAVGALIIRPGS
+298 LAVGALIIRPGA
-310 LIAARKMRRKQRFVS
+310 LISARKIRRKQRFVS

-344 ESAIET
+344 EGVIEAIR
-350 LRSKLF
+350 LRLF

-362 SAPSVLDSN
+362 STTSVLDAN

-381 TNHWFAIF
+381 TSHWFGIF

-398 LIAIISLLNS
+398 LISIISILNS

-457 TASLVFLGKVQFLI
+457 TASLFFLGKVQFLI

-477 APILMMFTVSK
+477 APVIMMFTASK
-488 LLKRLTN
+488 LLKRLTKN
-495 NPWIS
+495 SWIS
-500 VPAAF
+500 IPAAF

-527 LILAPYV
+527 LILGPYV
-534 ALLLRDIEK
+534 AMALRDIEK
-543 IEEFTWRKIAG
+543 IEEFSWRRIAG

-567 MIFVIGLMAGLVST
+567 MIFVVGLMAGFVST

-594 QFYLHRLQK
+594 QLYILRLQK
-603 RAALIFIPFLMN
+603 RASLILIPFVMN
-615 VPYSLEALVHPS
+615 APYSLEALVQPS
-627 RLLVEPGLL
+627 RLFVEPGLL
-636 VSGGG
+636 ISGGG

-652 ANALPVW
+652 ANSLPTW

-694 LSALS
+694 VSGLSI
-699 VSTHGNEGSTKV
+699 STHGNEASSKV
-711 WSGSVIVLVTLAAIS
+711 WSGPVIALVTLAAIA

-740 LSHVHYRHILSALL
+740 LSHIHYRHILSTLL
-754 LFTTFAYSVAAI
+754 LFTTLAYSVAAI

-776 LVQTNRETVMPAFL
+776 LVQANRETVMPAFL
-790 SVEKDTKILVL
+790 SVERDTKILVL
-801 REVGSENAKKI
+801 REVGSENQKKI
-812 QYQLSRGKDISLGE
+812 QYHLSRGKDISLGE
-826 PDVAPAQNSA
+826 PDVAPAQSSA
-836 IAEAARGLIDGSG
+836 IADAARGLIDGSG
-849 VSSSSTL
+849 VTSSSTL

-870 KREIIRTI
+870 KKEIIRSI

-888 ATALGVVWKVSAPA
+888 ATSLGVVWKVSAPA

-938 TYNRSWQILENG
+938 TYNRSWQVLENG
-950 YRLDRSKNE
+950 YRLERNKNE

>member
-51 DASTKLLKSARIPFM
+51 DASTKLLKSARIPFI

-79 LAVDKLSKPVEHE
+79 LAVDKLPKPVDHE

-188 NGLDPSLTLF
+188 NGLDPNLTLF

-471 TTFFLV
+471 TAFFLV

>member
-51 DASTKLLKSARIPFM
+51 DSSTKLLKSARIPFI
-66 SADVQTGFGEAVS
+66 SADVETGFGQAIS
-79 LAVDKLSKPVEHE
+79 LAVNKLPKSVDHE

-112 AAVDDRPQVVMIG
+112 AAIDDRPQVVMVG

-139 AGISIAGNGARWT
+139 AGVSIAGNGARWT

-166 IYDVLAVST
+166 NHDVLAVST

-188 NGLDPSLTLF
+188 GGLDPNLTLF

-215 MVATSAVAFHAQASA
+215 MAATGAVAFHAQASA
-230 TERRVVEVDGAFLH
+230 NERRTVEVDGAFLH

-270 VIQILG
+270 VIQLLG
-276 SAIARAIGYL
+276 TAIARAIGYL

-298 LAVGALIIRPGS
+298 LAVGSLIVRPG
-310 LIAARKMRRKQRFVS
+310 LIIAARKVRKKQRFVS

-344 ESAIET
+344 EGVVDAV
-350 LRSKLF
+350 RAKLF
-356 PENVQV
+356 PENNQI
-362 SAPSVLDSN
+362 STSSVLDTN
-371 EDEDLLTPVN
+371 EDEDLLTPVS
-381 TNHWFAIF
+381 TNHWFGVF
-389 KRPEVIGFL
+389 KRPEVIGFV
-398 LIAIISLLNS
+398 LISLISLLNS

-422 SPSGATDLWRTYFES
+422 SPAGATDLWRTYFES
-437 WHQVGMGSSVA
+437 WHQVGMGSTVA

-457 TASLVFLGKVQFLI
+457 TASLFFLGKVQFLI

-477 APILMMFTVSK
+477 APVLMMFTASK
-488 LLKRLTN
+488 LLKRLTGN
-495 NPWIS
+495 TWIS
-500 VPAAF
+500 IPAAF
-505 LYAISPVAIAAISTG
+505 LYAVSPVAIAAVSTG

-527 LILAPYV
+527 MILAPIV
-534 ALLLRDIEK
+534 ALLLSDIEK
-543 IEEFTWRKIAG
+543 IESFTWRKIAG
-554 ISLLLAVLYGFSL
+554 VSLLLAVLYGFSL
-567 MIFVIGLMAGLVST
+567 MIFVIGLAAGLIST
-581 LSDYEKHAKEANS
+581 LSDYGKHAQEANAPLYS
-594 QFYLHRLQK
+594 QRLQK
-603 RAALIFIPFLMN
+603 RAALIFVPFVMN
-615 VPYSLEALVHPS
+615 IPYSLETITHPS

-636 VSGGG
+636 ISGGG
-641 PFLTLLGNPGG
+641 PINALLGNPGG
-652 ANALPVW
+652 ANSLPIW

-670 SLFSSTHAR
+670 SLFSSTYAR

-685 VGALVLAVI
+685 VGALVIAVVI
-694 LSALS
+694 SSLSI
-699 VSTHGNEGSTKV
+699 STHGNEASSKV
-711 WSGSVIVLVTLAAIS
+711 WPGPVLVLVTLAAVA

-740 LSHVHYRHILSALL
+740 LSHIHYRHILSALL
-754 LFTTFAYSVAAI
+754 LFTTFTYSVLAI
-766 GWSVTKGADS
+766 GWSVSKGADS
-776 LVQTNRETVMPAFL
+776 LVQANRETVMPAFL
-790 SVEKDTKILVL
+790 SVEKDVKILVL
-801 REVGSENAKKI
+801 REVGSENEKKI
-812 QYQLSRGKDISLGE
+812 QYYLSRGKDISLGE
-826 PDVAPAQNSA
+826 PDVAPAQTVA
-836 IAEAARGLIDGSG
+836 IADAARGLIDGSG
-849 VSSSSTL
+849 VTSSSTL

-863 LFVKAPF
+863 LYVKAPF
-870 KREIIRTI
+870 KREIIRSI
-878 DGLGGFTRTS
+878 DGLGGFSRTS
-888 ATALGVVWKVSAPA
+888 ATSLGVVWKVTAPA
-902 SRLMFVGTDGVR
+902 SRLMFVGVDGVR
-914 KELQAGEVGARTY
+914 KELEAGEVGARTF
-927 VPSAGTLILTE
+927 VPSPGTLILTE
-938 TYNRSWQILENG
+938 TYNRSWQVLENG
-950 YRLDRSKNE
+950 YRLDRKMNE
-959 QGLPTFKVT
+959 QGLPTFTVT
-968 EAGEISLIHDGTTRR
+968 EAGEISLIHDGTVRR
-983 AWLSLQLIFFVVVLV
+983 GWLSLQLIFFVIVLV

>member
-437 WHQVGMGSSVA
+437 WHQVGMGSSIA
-448 TPTWVAITA
+448 TPTWIAITA

-477 APILMMFTVSK
+477 APVVMMFTVSK

-543 IEEFTWRKIAG
+543 IEEFTWRRIAG

-615 VPYSLEALVHPS
+615 VPYSLEALVNPS

-636 VSGGG
+636 ISGGG

-652 ANALPVW
+652 ASALPVW

-870 KREIIRTI
+870 KKEIIRTI

-888 ATALGVVWKVSAPA
+888 ATSLGVVWKVSAPA
-902 SRLMFVGTDGVR
+902 SRLMFVGADGVR

>member
-51 DASTKLLKSARIPFM
+51 DSSTKLLKSARIPFI
-66 SADVQTGFGEAVS
+66 SADVETGFGQAIS
-79 LAVDKLSKPVEHE
+79 LAVNKLPKSVDHE

-112 AAVDDRPQVVMIG
+112 AAIDDRPQVVMVG

-139 AGISIAGNGARWT
+139 AGVSIAGNGARWT

-166 IYDVLAVST
+166 NHDVLAVST

-188 NGLDPSLTLF
+188 GGLDPNLTLF

-215 MVATSAVAFHAQASA
+215 MVATGAVAFHAQASA
-230 TERRVVEVDGAFLH
+230 NERRTVEVDGAFLH

-258 LANSSWWILPWL
+258 LSNSSWWILPWL
-270 VIQILG
+270 VIQLLG
-276 SAIARAIGYL
+276 TAIARAIGYL

-298 LAVGALIIRPGS
+298 LAVGSLVVRPG
-310 LIAARKMRRKQRFVS
+310 LIIAARKVRKKQRFVS

-344 ESAIET
+344 EGVVDAI
-350 LRSKLF
+350 RAKLF
-356 PENVQV
+356 PENNQV
-362 SAPSVLDSN
+362 STTSVLDAN

-381 TNHWFAIF
+381 TNHWFGIF
-389 KRPEVIGFL
+389 KRPEVIGFI
-398 LIAIISLLNS
+398 LISLISLLNS

-422 SPSGATDLWRTYFES
+422 SPAGATDLWRTYFES
-437 WHQVGMGSSVA
+437 WHQVGMGSTVA

-457 TASLVFLGKVQFLI
+457 TASLFFLGKVQFLI

-477 APILMMFTVSK
+477 APVLMMFTASK
-488 LLKRLTN
+488 LLKRLTEN
-495 NPWIS
+495 TWIS
-500 VPAAF
+500 IPAAF
-505 LYAISPVAIAAISTG
+505 LYAVSPVAIAAVSTG

-527 LILAPYV
+527 MVLAPVV
-534 ALLLRDIEK
+534 ALLLSDVEK
-543 IEEFTWRKIAG
+543 IESFTWRKIAG
-554 ISLLLAVLYGFSL
+554 VSLLLAVLYGFSL
-567 MIFVIGLMAGLVST
+567 MIFVIGLAAGLIST
-581 LSDYEKHAKEANS
+581 LSDYEKHAQEANAPLYS
-594 QFYLHRLQK
+594 LRLQK
-603 RAALIFIPFLMN
+603 RAALIFVPFVMN
-615 VPYSLEALVHPS
+615 VPYSLETIKNPT

-636 VSGGG
+636 ISGGG
-641 PFLTLLGNPGG
+641 PIHALLGNPGG
-652 ANALPVW
+652 ANSLPIW
-659 LVSPILLVLIV
+659 LVSPILLALIV

-685 VGALVLAVI
+685 VGALVIAVVI
-694 LSALS
+694 SALS
-699 VSTHGNEGSTKV
+699 ISTHGNEASSKV
-711 WSGSVIVLVTLAAIS
+711 WSGPVLVLVTLAAVA

-740 LSHVHYRHILSALL
+740 LSHIHYRHILSALL
-754 LFTTFAYSVAAI
+754 LFTTFAYSVLAI

-776 LVQTNRETVMPAFL
+776 LVQANRATVMPAFL
-790 SVEKDTKILVL
+790 SVEKDVKILVL
-801 REVGSENAKKI
+801 REVGSENEKKI
-812 QYQLSRGKDISLGE
+812 QYYLSRGKDISLGE
-826 PDVAPAQNSA
+826 PDVAPAQTVA
-836 IAEAARGLIDGSG
+836 IADAARGLIDGSG
-849 VSSSSTL
+849 VTSSSTL

-863 LFVKAPF
+863 LYVKAPF
-870 KREIIRTI
+870 KREIIRSI
-878 DGLGGFTRTS
+878 DGLGGFSRTS
-888 ATALGVVWKVSAPA
+888 ATSLGVVWKVTAPA
-902 SRLMFVGTDGVR
+902 SRLMFVGADGVR
-914 KELQAGEVGARTY
+914 KELEAGEVGARTY

-938 TYNRSWQILENG
+938 TYNRSWQVLENG
-950 YRLDRSKNE
+950 YRLDRNKNE
-959 QGLPTFKVT
+959 QGLPTFTVT
-968 EAGEISLIHDGTTRR
+968 EAGEISLIHDGTIRR
-983 AWLSLQLIFFVVVLV
+983 AWLSLQLIFFVIVLV

>member
-51 DASTKLLKSARIPFM
+51 DSSTKLLKSARIPFI
-66 SADVQTGFGEAVS
+66 SADVETGFGQAIS
-79 LAVDKLSKPVEHE
+79 LAVNKLPKSVDHE

-112 AAVDDRPQVVMIG
+112 AAIDDRPQVVMVG

-139 AGISIAGNGARWT
+139 AGVSIAGNGARWT

-166 IYDVLAVST
+166 NHDVLAVST

-188 NGLDPSLTLF
+188 GGLDPNLTLF

-215 MVATSAVAFHAQASA
+215 MVATGAVAFHAQASA
-230 TERRVVEVDGAFLH
+230 NERRTVEVDGAFLH

-258 LANSSWWILPWL
+258 LSNSSWWILPWL
-270 VIQILG
+270 VIQLLG
-276 SAIARAIGYL
+276 TAIARAIGYL

-298 LAVGALIIRPGS
+298 LAVGSLIVRPG
-310 LIAARKMRRKQRFVS
+310 LIIAARKVRKKQRFVS

-344 ESAIET
+344 EGVVDAV
-350 LRSKLF
+350 RAKLF
-356 PENVQV
+356 PENNQV
-362 SAPSVLDSN
+362 STTSVLDTN
-371 EDEDLLTPVN
+371 EDEDLLTPVS
-381 TNHWFAIF
+381 TNHWFGIF
-389 KRPEVIGFL
+389 KRPEVIGFV
-398 LIAIISLLNS
+398 LISLISLLNS

-422 SPSGATDLWRTYFES
+422 SPAGATDLWRTYFES
-437 WHQVGMGSSVA
+437 WHQVGMGSTVA

-457 TASLVFLGKVQFLI
+457 TASLFFLGKVQFLI

-477 APILMMFTVSK
+477 APVLMMYTASK
-488 LLKRLTN
+488 LLKRLTGN
-495 NPWIS
+495 TWIS
-500 VPAAF
+500 IPAAF
-505 LYAISPVAIAAISTG
+505 LYAVSPVAIAAVSTG

-527 LILAPYV
+527 MILAPLV

-543 IEEFTWRKIAG
+543 IESFTWRKIAG
-554 ISLLLAVLYGFSL
+554 VSLLLAVLYGFSL
-567 MIFVIGLMAGLVST
+567 MIFMIGLAAGLIST
-581 LSDYEKHAKEANS
+581 LSDYEKHAQEANAPLYS
-594 QFYLHRLQK
+594 LRLQK
-603 RAALIFIPFLMN
+603 RAALIFVPFVMN
-615 VPYSLEALVHPS
+615 VPYSLETIMHPS

-636 VSGGG
+636 ISGGG
-641 PFLTLLGNPGG
+641 PIHALLGNPGG
-652 ANALPVW
+652 ANSLPIW

-685 VGALVLAVI
+685 VGALVIAVVI
-694 LSALS
+694 SSLSI
-699 VSTHGNEGSTKV
+699 STHGNEASSKV
-711 WSGSVIVLVTLAAIS
+711 WPGPVLVLVTLAAVA

-740 LSHVHYRHILSALL
+740 LSHIHYRHILSALL
-754 LFTTFAYSVAAI
+754 LFTTFAYSVLAI
-766 GWSVTKGADS
+766 GWSVSKGADS
-776 LVQTNRETVMPAFL
+776 LVQANRATVMPAFL
-790 SVEKDTKILVL
+790 SVEKDVKILVL
-801 REVGSENAKKI
+801 REVGSENDKKI
-812 QYQLSRGKDISLGE
+812 QYYLSRGKDISLGE
-826 PDVAPAQNSA
+826 PDVAPTLTVA
-836 IAEAARGLIDGSG
+836 IADAARGLIDGSG
-849 VSSSSTL
+849 VTSSSTL

-863 LFVKAPF
+863 LYVKAPF
-870 KREIIRTI
+870 KREIIRSI
-878 DGLGGFTRTS
+878 DGLGGFSRTS
-888 ATALGVVWKVSAPA
+888 ATSLGVVWKVTAPA
-902 SRLMFVGTDGVR
+902 SRLMFVGADGVR
-914 KELQAGEVGARTY
+914 KELEAGEVGARTF

-938 TYNRSWQILENG
+938 TYNRSWQVLENG
-950 YRLDRSKNE
+950 YRLDRNKNE
-959 QGLPTFKVT
+959 QGLPTFTVT
-968 EAGEISLIHDGTTRR
+968 EPGEISLIHDGTIRR
-983 AWLSLQLIFFVVVLV
+983 GWLSLQLIFFVIVLV

>member
-51 DASTKLLKSARIPFM
+51 DASTKLLKSARIPFL
-66 SADVQTGFGEAVS
+66 SADVETGFGEAVS
-79 LAVDKLSKPVEHE
+79 LAVNKLPKSIEHE

-112 AAVDDRPQVVMIG
+112 AAIDDRPQVVMVG

-139 AGISIAGNGARWT
+139 AGVSIAGNGARWT

-166 IYDVLAVST
+166 NHDVLAVST

-188 NGLDPSLTLF
+188 GGLDPNLTLF

-215 MVATSAVAFHAQASA
+215 LVATGAVAFHAQASA
-230 TERRVVEVDGAFLH
+230 NERRTVEVDGAFLH

-258 LANSSWWILPWL
+258 LANSSWWMLPWL
-270 VIQILG
+270 VIQLLG
-276 SAIARAIGYL
+276 TAIARSIGYL

-298 LAVGALIIRPGS
+298 LAVGAVIVKPGS
-310 LIAARKMRRKQRFVS
+310 IIAARKVRKKQRFVS

-334 PRWSQIRLAS
+334 PRWSQVRLAS
-344 ESAIET
+344 EGFVEAI
-350 LRSKLF
+350 RSKLF
-356 PENVQV
+356 PEDNQTT
-362 SAPSVLDSN
+362 STSVLDSN

-381 TNHWFAIF
+381 TSHWFGVL

-398 LIAIISLLNS
+398 LISLISILNS

-422 SPSGATDLWRTYFES
+422 SPPGATDLWRTYFES
-437 WHQVGMGSSVA
+437 WHQVGMGSAIA

-457 TASLVFLGKVQFLI
+457 TASILFLGKVQFLI
-471 TTFFLV
+471 TTFFLI
-477 APILMMFTVSK
+477 APIVMMFTASK
-488 LLKRLTN
+488 LLKHLTSN
-495 NPWIS
+495 SWIS
-500 VPAAF
+500 IPAAF
-505 LYAISPVAIAAISTG
+505 LYAISPVAIAAVSTG

-527 LILAPYV
+527 MILAPSV

-543 IEEFTWRKIAG
+543 IQDFSWRKIAA
-554 ISLLLAVLYGFSL
+554 ISLLLALLYGFSL
-567 MIFVIGLMAGLVST
+567 MIFVIGVVAGLVST
-581 LSDYEKHAKEANS
+581 LSDYEKHAQEANS
-594 QFYLHRLQK
+594 PLYSLRLQK

-615 VPYSLEALVHPS
+615 APYSLEAIIHPS

-636 VSGGG
+636 ISGGG
-641 PFLTLLGNPGG
+641 PLNALIGNPGG
-652 ANALPVW
+652 ANALPIW
-659 LVSPILLVLIV
+659 LISPILLVLVV

-685 VGALVLAVI
+685 VGAVALAVI

-699 VSTHGNEGSTKV
+699 ISTHGNEASSKV
-711 WSGSVIVLVTLAAIS
+711 WPGPVLVVVTLAAIA

-740 LSHVHYRHILSALL
+740 LSHIHYRHILSALL
-754 LFTTFAYSVAAI
+754 LFTTFGYSVLAI
-766 GWSVTKGADS
+766 GWSTTKGADS
-776 LVQTNRETVMPAFL
+776 LVQANKATVMPAFL

-801 REVGSENAKKI
+801 REVGSENEKKI
-812 QYQLSRGKDISLGE
+812 QYYVSRGRDISLGE
-826 PDVAPAQNSA
+826 PDVAPAQTPA
-836 IAEAARGLIDGSG
+836 IADAARGLIDGSG

-856 SDFGVKY
+856 SEYGVKY
-863 LFVKAPF
+863 LYVKSPF
-870 KREIIRTI
+870 KREIIRSI
-878 DGLGGFTRTS
+878 DGLGGFSRTS
-888 ATALGVVWKVSAPA
+888 ATSLGVVWKVTAPA
-902 SRLMFVGTDGVR
+902 SRLMFIGADGVR
-914 KELQAGEVGARTY
+914 KELEAGEVGARTY

-950 YRLDRSKNE
+950 YRLERTKNE
-959 QGLPTFKVT
+959 QGLPTFQVT
-968 EAGEISLIHDGTTRR
+968 EPGEISLIHDGTVRR
-983 AWLSLQLIFFVVVLV
+983 GWLSLQLIIFVIVLV
-998 MALPAGRRKSEI
+998 MALPAGRRKSDI

>member
-51 DASTKLLKSARIPFM
+51 DASTKLLKSARIPFI
-66 SADVQTGFGEAVS
+66 SADVETGFGAAVS
-79 LAVDKLSKPVEHE
+79 LAVDKLPKPVDHE

-188 NGLDPSLTLF
+188 DGLDPGLTLF

-270 VIQILG
+270 VFQIFG

-398 LIAIISLLNS
+398 LIAIVSLLNS

-422 SPSGATDLWRTYFES
+422 SPSGTTDLWRTYFES
-437 WHQVGMGSSVA
+437 WHQVGMGSSIA

-471 TTFFLV
+471 TTFFLL
-477 APILMMFTVSK
+477 APVIMMFTMSK

-543 IEEFTWRKIAG
+543 IEDFTWRRIAG

-594 QFYLHRLQK
+594 QFYLLRLQK

-636 VSGGG
+636 ISGGG

-659 LVSPILLVLIV
+659 LVSPVLLVLIV

-711 WSGSVIVLVTLAAIS
+711 WAGSVIVLVTLASVS

-790 SVEKDTKILVL
+790 SVEKDVKILVL

-812 QYQLSRGKDISLGE
+812 QYQLSRGRDISLGE

-870 KREIIRTI
+870 KKEIIRTI

-902 SRLMFVGTDGVR
+902 SRLMFVGADGVR

-927 VPSAGTLILTE
+927 VPSAGTLVVTE
-938 TYNRSWQILENG
+938 TYSRSWQILENG

-968 EAGEISLIHDGTTRR
+968 EAGEISLIHDGTSRR
-983 AWLSLQLIFFVVVLV
+983 AWLSLQLIFFVVILVL
-998 MALPAGRRKSEI
+998 ALPAGRRKSEI

>member
-1 MASQAAV
+1 
-8 DKHRVTAVL
+8 
-17 VSHNGAVWLPEVVA
+17 
-31 ALTSQTRP
+31 
-39 IDLITAVDTGSQ
+39 
-51 DASTKLLKSARIPFM
+51 
-66 SADVQTGFGEAVS
+66 
-79 LAVDKLSKPVEHE
+79 
-92 WIWLIHDDCAPAPT
+92 
-106 ALAELL
+106 
-112 AAVDDRPQVVMIG
+112 
-125 PKLLGWHDRTHLLE
+125 
-139 AGISIAGNGARWT
+139 
-152 GLEPLEYDQGQHDG
+152 
-166 IYDVLAVST
+166 
-175 AGALIRRDVFEEL
+175 
-188 NGLDPSLTLF
+188 
-198 RDDVDFGWRAR
+198 
-209 AAGHSV
+209 
-215 MVATSAVAFHAQASA
+215 
-230 TERRVVEVDGAFLH
+230 
-244 RPLLLDRRNAAYVL
+244 L

-270 VIQILG
+270 AIQILG
-276 SAIARAIGYL
+276 SAFARAIGYL

-298 LAVGALIIRPGS
+298 LAVGALIIRPDT
-310 LIAARKMRRKQRFVS
+310 LIKARKVRRKQRFVS
-325 ARVIAEFIP
+325 ARVISEFIP

-344 ESAIET
+344 EGVVEAI
-350 LRSKLF
+350 RAKLF

-362 SAPSVLDSN
+362 STSSVLDAN
-371 EDEDLLTPVN
+371 DDEDLLTPVD
-381 TNHWFAIF
+381 TSHWFGIF

-398 LIAIISLLNS
+398 LIAIISILNS

-448 TPTWVAITA
+448 TPTWVAISA
-457 TASLVFLGKVQFLI
+457 TASLFFLGKVQFLI

-477 APILMMFTVSK
+477 APVIMMFTASK
-488 LLKRLTN
+488 LLKHLTKN
-495 NPWIS
+495 SWIS
-500 VPAAF
+500 IPAAF

-543 IEEFTWRKIAG
+543 IEEFSWRRVAG

-594 QFYLHRLQK
+594 QLYILRLQK
-603 RAALIFIPFLMN
+603 RASLIFIPFLMN
-615 VPYSLEALVHPS
+615 APFSLEALVQPS
-627 RLLVEPGLL
+627 RFLVEPGLL
-636 VSGGG
+636 ISGGG

-652 ANALPVW
+652 ANSLPVW
-659 LVSPILLVLIV
+659 LVSPILLVLII

-694 LSALS
+694 VSGLSI
-699 VSTHGNEGSTKV
+699 STHGNEASSKV
-711 WSGSVIVLVTLAAIS
+711 WSGPVIVLVTLAAIA

-740 LSHVHYRHILSALL
+740 LSHIHYRHILSALL

-776 LVQTNRETVMPAFL
+776 LVQANRETVMPAFL
-790 SVEKDTKILVL
+790 SIERDTKILVL
-801 REVGSENAKKI
+801 REVGSENQKKI
-812 QYQLSRGKDISLGE
+812 QYHLSRGKDISLGE
-826 PDVAPAQNSA
+826 PDVAPAQSSA

-849 VSSSSTL
+849 VTSSSTL

-870 KREIIRTI
+870 KKEIIRSI

-888 ATALGVVWKVSAPA
+888 ATSLGVVWKVSAPA

-938 TYNRSWQILENG
+938 TYNRSWQVLENG
-950 YRLDRSKNE
+950 YRLERSKNE

-983 AWLSLQLIFFVVVLV
+983 AWLSLQLILFVVVLV

-1010 SEKELA
+1010 SDKELA

>member
-1 MASQAAV
+1 MASQAAD

-51 DASTKLLKSARIPFM
+51 DASTKLLKSARIPFV
-66 SADVQTGFGEAVS
+66 SADVETGFGEAVS
-79 LAVDKLSKPVEHE
+79 LAVEKLPKTVDHE

-112 AAVDDRPQVVMIG
+112 AAIDDRPQVVMVG

-188 NGLDPSLTLF
+188 DGLDPNLTLF

-215 MVATSAVAFHAQASA
+215 MVATGAVAFHAQASA

-270 VIQILG
+270 LIQILG

-298 LAVGALIIRPGS
+298 LAVGALIIRPGA
-310 LIAARKMRRKQRFVS
+310 LISARKIRRKQRFVS

-344 ESAIET
+344 EGVIEAIR
-350 LRSKLF
+350 LRLF

-362 SAPSVLDSN
+362 STTSVLDAN

-381 TNHWFAIF
+381 TSHWLGIF

-398 LIAIISLLNS
+398 LISIISILNS

-457 TASLVFLGKVQFLI
+457 TASLFFLGKVQFLI

-477 APILMMFTVSK
+477 APVIMMFTASK
-488 LLKRLTN
+488 LLKRLTKN
-495 NPWIS
+495 SWIS
-500 VPAAF
+500 IPAAF

-527 LILAPYV
+527 LILGPYV
-534 ALLLRDIEK
+534 AMALRDIEK
-543 IEEFTWRKIAG
+543 IEEFSWRRIAG

-567 MIFVIGLMAGLVST
+567 MIFVVGLMAGFVST

-594 QFYLHRLQK
+594 QLYILRLQK
-603 RAALIFIPFLMN
+603 RASLILIPFVMN
-615 VPYSLEALVHPS
+615 APYSLEALVQPS
-627 RLLVEPGLL
+627 RLFVEPGLPI
-636 VSGGG
+636 SGGG

-652 ANALPVW
+652 ANSLPTW

-694 LSALS
+694 VSGLSI
-699 VSTHGNEGSTKV
+699 STHGNEASSKV
-711 WSGSVIVLVTLAAIS
+711 WSGPVIALVTLAAIA

-740 LSHVHYRHILSALL
+740 LSHIHYRHILSALL
-754 LFTTFAYSVAAI
+754 LFTTLAYSVAAI

-776 LVQTNRETVMPAFL
+776 LVQANRETVMPAFL
-790 SVEKDTKILVL
+790 SVERDTKILVL
-801 REVGSENAKKI
+801 REVGSENQKKI
-812 QYQLSRGKDISLGE
+812 QYHLSRGKDISLGE
-826 PDVAPAQNSA
+826 PDVAPAQSSA
-836 IAEAARGLIDGSG
+836 IADAARGLIDGSG
-849 VSSSSTL
+849 VTSSSTL

-870 KREIIRTI
+870 KKEIIRSI

-888 ATALGVVWKVSAPA
+888 ATSLGVVWKVSAPA

-938 TYNRSWQILENG
+938 TYNRSWQVLENG
-950 YRLDRSKNE
+950 YRLERNKNE